1 MQFFKSPLL
10 AVALATLLPLA
21 LTQSVPVPTNPVGN
35 GLPCSSGLN
44 GEYHCSNDRNSIQI
58 CDRGT
63 WRTSALC
70 GSGCCN
76 YNSGNALPYCYC

>member
-1 MQFFKSPLL
+1 MQLFKTIII
-10 AVALATLLPLA
+10 ALATLLPLA

-44 GEYHCSNDRNSIQI
+44 GAYHCSNDRSSIQI
-58 CDRGT
+58 CDNGT

-70 GSGCCN
+70 GLRCCD